1 VSRTGAIGPRA
12 LVGVLREVRGA
23 KGAAAPL
30 VVGGA
35 RELVGLLARELAAG
49 GESGAVIEYRA
60 GSGSPPTP
68 AAALIW
74 LGEADREALRAYSE
88 AGVPIVGVT
97 DGASLPYVLDT
108 ELVTLERGASLP
120 VDEISKLLAGVLGAD
135 GVHLAA
141 RLPVLRGAVIDELIG
156 SCARRNSVIAAAV
169 FVPGADL
176 PVLALN
182 ELRLVLRVALANGDA
197 VGVARAPEV
206 VGVLLAG
213 FGARRIAR
221 ALCGSLPLA
230 GFALKGAVAYG
241 ATVAIG
247 EAARTRFSLERS
259 VRPGT

>member
-1 VSRTGAIGPRA
+1 VNRTGALGPRA
-12 LVGVLREVRGA
+12 LLGVLREVRGA
-23 KGAAAPL
+23 KGVAAPL

-35 RELVGLLARELAAG
+35 RELVGLLARELAAD
-49 GESGAVIEYRA
+49 GESAAVVEYRA
-60 GSGSPPTP
+60 GNGPPPTP
-68 AAALIW
+68 AAAVIW
-74 LGEADREALRAYSE
+74 LGAADWEVLRAYSE
-88 AGVPIVGVT
+88 AGVPIVGIT

-108 ELVTLERGASLP
+108 ELVTLKRGATLP
-120 VDEISKLLAGVLGAD
+120 LDEICVLLARVLGAD
-135 GVHLAA
+135 GVRLAA

-156 SCARRNSVIAAAV
+156 ACARRNSLIAAAV

-182 ELRLVLRVALANGDA
+182 ELRPVLRVALANGDA
-197 VGVARAPEV
+197 VGFERAPEV

-221 ALCGSLPLA
+221 SLCGSVPLA

-247 EAARTRFSLERS
+247 EAARTRFSL
-259 VRPGT
+259 